1 MLSAEVIMIISSVFV
16 TLGTAAA
23 MIIVSKLVQIR
34 PAQAGLAATL
44 TPSLVVGDIFV
55 PSPWSNSG
63 DVPTATYTATP
74 ILTTTAVPSTTVTAT
89 PATTTRPTVTTT
101 PIVDETTI
109 VVATGMIDGEIDL
122 ELNFSQDG
130 SDYDD
135 RVHDNE
141 VATQALDNLGKGGK
155 NQKNK

>member
-1 MLSAEVIMIISSVFV
+1 
-16 TLGTAAA
+16 
-23 MIIVSKLVQIR
+23 
-34 PAQAGLAATL
+34 
-44 TPSLVVGDIFV
+44 
-55 PSPWSNSG
+55 
-63 DVPTATYTATP
+63 
-74 ILTTTAVPSTTVTAT
+74 
-89 PATTTRPTVTTT
+89 
-101 PIVDETTI
+101 